1 MHLQNVFFRYAAR
14 RFDIYLRL
22 PEPRN
27 TPNPTIPLR
36 KFLNLG
42 WIWVRHLFCI
52 RERHRI
58 FSTDISIKRGGRV
71 PLWWTSTIEGKGIT
85 MGKARLVKRKE
96 SLEQEQRQPVLPRP
110 EASEGLTA
118 VITRAIVEYRRAKKE
133 NPRQAFFDL
142 FQQQPS
148 E

>member
-1 MHLQNVFFRYAAR
+1 
-14 RFDIYLRL
+14 
-22 PEPRN
+22 
-27 TPNPTIPLR
+27 
-36 KFLNLG
+36 
-42 WIWVRHLFCI
+42 
-52 RERHRI
+52 
-58 FSTDISIKRGGRV
+58 
-71 PLWWTSTIEGKGIT
+71 

-96 SLEQEQRQPVLPRP
+96 AIEQEQRQSVTPRP

>member
-1 MHLQNVFFRYAAR
+1 MEGRSCASWGTR
-14 RFDIYLRL
+14 
-22 PEPRN
+22 
-27 TPNPTIPLR
+27 TIE
-36 KFLNLG
+36 G
-42 WIWVRHLFCI
+42 
-52 RERHRI
+52 
-58 FSTDISIKRGGRV
+58 
-71 PLWWTSTIEGKGIT
+71 TSTIEGKGMT

-96 SLEQEQRQPVLPRP
+96 SLEQEQQPVLPRP

>member
-1 MHLQNVFFRYAAR
+1 
-14 RFDIYLRL
+14 
-22 PEPRN
+22 
-27 TPNPTIPLR
+27 
-36 KFLNLG
+36 
-42 WIWVRHLFCI
+42 
-52 RERHRI
+52 
-58 FSTDISIKRGGRV
+58 V